1 MIVFDLK
8 CGKSHVF
15 EAWFRDNATFESQC
29 KDRKIECPVCGGK
42 KIEKAPMAPNIA
54 VSNTTRGAKSEK
66 SEKAVEETVAAAKFL
81 STCRALREEVEK
93 NSDYVGPQFAEEA
106 RRIHYGESD
115 KRSIYGEAS
124 ERDAR
129 ELHDEGVPI
138 AAIPWLPRTDS

>member
-8 CGKSHVF
+8 CGKNHVF
-15 EAWFRDNATFESQC
+15 EAWFPDNATFESQR

-54 VSNTTRGAKSEK
+54 VSDTARGAK
-66 SEKAVEETVAAAKFL
+66 SEKAVEETAAAAKFL
-81 STCRALREEVEK
+81 STCRALRDEVEK

-124 ERDAR
+124 DSDAR
-129 ELHDEGVPI
+129 ELHEEGVPI